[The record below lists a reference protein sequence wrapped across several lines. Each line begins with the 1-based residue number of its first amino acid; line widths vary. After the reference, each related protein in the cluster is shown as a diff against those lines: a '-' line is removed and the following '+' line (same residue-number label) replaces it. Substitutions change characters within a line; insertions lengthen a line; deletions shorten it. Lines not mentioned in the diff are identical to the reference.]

1 MFLKDLECFLDQ
13 KSPLS
18 CWKLFSSLRQLFP
31 GGGVQSDD
39 GFRGFPSN
47 RGEPEARIQAQEKH
61 DNE

>member
-1 MFLKDLECFLDQ
+1 VGD
-13 KSPLS
+13 
-18 CWKLFSSLRQLFP
+18 KLQLFP

-47 RGEPEARIQAQEKH
+47 RGEPGARLQAQEKL